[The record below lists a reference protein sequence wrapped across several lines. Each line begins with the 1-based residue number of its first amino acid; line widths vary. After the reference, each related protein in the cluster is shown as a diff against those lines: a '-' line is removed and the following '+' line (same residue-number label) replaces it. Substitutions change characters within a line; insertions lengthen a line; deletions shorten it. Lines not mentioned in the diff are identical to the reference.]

1 MLFGRTDYIYIIKSG
16 IGIFKCR
23 GEFDNL
29 VFYAS
34 WSECHMSV
42 VIDME
47 VYDYLFSERWRDMVL
62 LGLCNYWLTRAAAK
76 LIKRY

>member
-1 MLFGRTDYIYIIKSG
+1 MLAGLSVT
-16 IGIFKCR
+16 
-23 GEFDNL
+23 
-29 VFYAS
+29 
-34 WSECHMSV
+34 SV